1 MSTYLKKTIA
11 AIVMTM
17 ALGHAADAVAGGDS
31 STNTLDTIH
40 VIGWSNPYDV
50 AGDAFEWTI
59 DDYAAWETGIANEG
73 GGGGDG
79 EYTSPPV
86 ESPCDELKDR
96 KPLNCPNPIPY
107 PTGYGYGRDFY
118 PAGSGIPRL
127 LYWIEHVTGVN
138 ASARDVATR
147 GLALHTIDLTQQ
159 FVSLDRAN
167 ERLLLAVQDACRR
180 QNLADDHTFTAMTAM
195 EQNCLDVLERLQ
207 AEAGD
212 SGFRGY
218 FFQWLDREGIHLDD
232 LGIPETMIDWA
243 APSNSLRIRQQRVNA
258 DAVCAQWWID
268 AQANQ
273 CTL

>member
-1 MSTYLKKTIA
+1 
-11 AIVMTM
+11 
-17 ALGHAADAVAGGDS
+17 
-31 STNTLDTIH
+31 
-40 VIGWSNPYDV
+40 
-50 AGDAFEWTI
+50 
-59 DDYAAWETGIANEG
+59 
-73 GGGGDG
+73 
-79 EYTSPPV
+79 
-86 ESPCDELKDR
+86 
-96 KPLNCPNPIPY
+96 
-107 PTGYGYGRDFY
+107 
-118 PAGSGIPRL
+118 
-127 LYWIEHVTGVN
+127 
-138 ASARDVATR
+138 
-147 GLALHTIDLTQQ
+147 
-159 FVSLDRAN
+159 
-167 ERLLLAVQDACRR
+167 VQDACRR

-232 LGIPETMIDWA
+232 LGIPETMLDWA